1 MKLLYFSV
9 FLLIIAACSQPS
21 KGDHLPKKSESVIHK
36 NILDATHKVIASK
49 KLPDG
54 IQINW
59 FQKGKGKCL
68 EDGDLAMIDFK
79 VKLNNGKV
87 VDGNHLLHKK
97 SMPFLVGFGLQTKGW
112 DLALKEL
119 QVGDFARIHLPSE
132 LARGNKGIKGWIPPN
147 AENDIYIRILSEA
160 KPTRVVGGTKV
171 WILEENKRNKLKFNA
186 NTQIIFHGIASS
198 PSKAMYANTFR
209 TNNPITFKYG
219 DYGLVPG
226 LVKAL
231 ENSKK
236 SDRMFV
242 LVPANE
248 AYGAAGYL
256 DCVKPDEAVFYNI
269 FVMDVVK
276 K

>member
-1 MKLLYFSV
+1 MKLIYLSAFIV
-9 FLLIIAACSQPS
+9 ILTACSPTS
-21 KGDHLPKKSESVIHK
+21 KDDRGTKKTALVAPK
-36 NILDATHKVIASK
+36 NMLDATHKVIASK
-49 KLPDG
+49 KMSDG

-59 FQKGKGKCL
+59 FQKGKGKHL
-68 EDGDLAMIDFK
+68 EDGDLVMIDYK
-79 VKLNNGKV
+79 VKLTNGKV
-87 VDGNHLLHKK
+87 VDGNHFLHKK
-97 SMPFLVGFGLQTKGW
+97 SMPFLLGFGLQTKGW

-132 LARGNKGIKGWIPPN
+132 LARGKKGIKGWIPPN
-147 AENDIYIRILSEA
+147 SENDIYIRILSEA

-171 WILEENKRNKLKFNA
+171 WILEENKRNKLKFNS

-198 PSKAMYANTFR
+198 PSKPMYANTFR

-242 LVPANE
+242 LVPSNE
-248 AYGAAGYL
+248 AYGSTGYL
-256 DCVKPDEAVFYNI
+256 DCVKPNESVFYNI